1 MVEGLTGAGEAEEVR
16 HKFFGRE
23 GTTVEPRETIIKST
37 VKENPVEE
45 SDHELAAIIVTKE
58 ESWCRGRVR

>member
-1 MVEGLTGAGEAEEVR
+1 MR

-23 GTTVEPRETIIKST
+23 GTVEPRETIIKST
-37 VKENPVEE
+37 IIENPVEE

-58 ESWCRGRVR
+58 ESWCGGESALSA

>member
-45 SDHELAAIIVTKE
+45 
-58 ESWCRGRVR
+58 RP